1 MKKYI
6 HKYTYIPRTYVQC
19 FYVSD
24 TGQKISTTTK
34 HPHTLLPVPSITH
47 TIFSTYIT
55 FHTISYIL
63 SRWMNNKN
71 TTKQLE
77 KVFYPLVVVFLY
89 FYFGVWAEFF
99 HNFPDDTFFIRGFH
113 TFKKRTN
120 IQFFFLCISPH
131 CCCRK
136 AHYKKGTIFPPC
148 GSQ

>member
-1 MKKYI
+1 MNAIHGSIKQVKLKKKK

-34 HPHTLLPVPSITH
+34 HPHTLLLPIPSSH
-47 TIFSTYIT
+47 SHHIFSTYIT
-55 FHTISYIL
+55 FHAISYIL

-77 KVFYPLVVVFLY
+77 KVFYPLVVVGFFPF

-99 HNFPDDTFFIRGFH
+99 HNFPDDILFFYSGFPY
-113 TFKKRTN
+113 
-120 IQFFFLCISPH
+120 I
-131 CCCRK
+131 
-136 AHYKKGTIFPPC
+136 
-148 GSQ
+148 